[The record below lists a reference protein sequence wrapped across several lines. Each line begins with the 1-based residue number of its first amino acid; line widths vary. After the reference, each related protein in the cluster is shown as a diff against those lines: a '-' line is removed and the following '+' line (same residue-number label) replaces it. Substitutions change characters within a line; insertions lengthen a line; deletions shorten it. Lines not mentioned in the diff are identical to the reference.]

1 MSSPGKQTAEMS
13 VPTLLQEFTEYSKKE
28 SQQRPSVLQQRVTAL
43 FSTFRA
49 KALRADTPQQIGKLI
64 AVIAK
69 LVPIQ
74 NPLFSEF
81 CDAVAALCID
91 REFVQFEDD
100 DLATVFDTI
109 LRHLELRSLDPAPG
123 LRALSTLLYNNTL
136 RLPDFHE
143 RILDVALAVAAVSD
157 ESHRRC
163 CVLLGNLTAFS
174 KQQLEHQIYIKS
186 WKFLVQEMAA
196 ATGNDLLST
205 ALRALQ
211 LLILD
216 APPEVLDPQPLA
228 QAVSAIAFRQGTCP
242 LKYEAVMVLKA
253 LANCAKSA
261 FYGQW
266 PMLLTKTPSIFD
278 LLRSNQKVAKASADL
293 LTDIFKDTWKLL
305 KVADN
310 TSKGMAFGTLA
321 QQIGFV
327 VDVSFD
333 RFLDILKDKLDPTL
347 FHKTAKAFA
356 TLVRNCRFDSWRL
369 KGDYF
374 ERVISWCKSVIS
386 VSPENSLLVL
396 KSLLW
401 TSIEFVPFASEF
413 DYIFES
419 FLAYLG
425 DSSPDLSKLASAG
438 LLRMASGYTS
448 EVVKRYDLLSPKL
461 QEVAPIES
469 LPILLRLA
477 ENGLTDIKIW
487 LDIMKLHIPKA
498 YELTHERSIQ
508 RSLQCIGLCG
518 PVFKEFPPD
527 VQKFCI
533 STVLASD
540 YPEAAHAVGLLARS
554 TAVDISPDF
563 LQKALMKL
571 LAFRPLELQPLS
583 CVIEAYS
590 EHSKD
595 TFDPKWIESI
605 MAVLNMSSPYSARCL
620 GFLFCF
626 IASDSAE
633 ASQCMTLLLSALK
646 AGDPEVRW
654 NAASAL
660 SRAFNRGIS
669 SDDAVK
675 LLVQA
680 LDTDPVPEVKI
691 NSADAL
697 FSVGSR
703 SQLGDLFHSLFNIV
717 LQQVLV
723 PVHFSHLPLATQR
736 KYDSTFTVSLTRLF
750 FKLLCWTTSRD
761 FAAVGDALVSNVD
774 AIYELM
780 SGEEEAPWEQITRL
794 YEAKFNSIPSKTLEK
809 FQDRAFPV

>member
-305 KVADN
+305 
-310 TSKGMAFGTLA
+310 
-321 QQIGFV
+321 
-327 VDVSFD
+327 
-333 RFLDILKDKLDPTL
+333 
-347 FHKTAKAFA
+347 
-356 TLVRNCRFDSWRL
+356 
-369 KGDYF
+369 
-374 ERVISWCKSVIS
+374 
-386 VSPENSLLVL
+386 
-396 KSLLW
+396 
-401 TSIEFVPFASEF
+401 
-413 DYIFES
+413 
-419 FLAYLG
+419 
-425 DSSPDLSKLASAG
+425 
-438 LLRMASGYTS
+438 
-448 EVVKRYDLLSPKL
+448 
-461 QEVAPIES
+461 
-469 LPILLRLA
+469 
-477 ENGLTDIKIW
+477 
-487 LDIMKLHIPKA
+487 
-498 YELTHERSIQ
+498 
-508 RSLQCIGLCG
+508 
-518 PVFKEFPPD
+518 
-527 VQKFCI
+527 
-533 STVLASD
+533 
-540 YPEAAHAVGLLARS
+540 
-554 TAVDISPDF
+554 
-563 LQKALMKL
+563 
-571 LAFRPLELQPLS
+571 
-583 CVIEAYS
+583 
-590 EHSKD
+590 
-595 TFDPKWIESI
+595 
-605 MAVLNMSSPYSARCL
+605 
-620 GFLFCF
+620 
-626 IASDSAE
+626 
-633 ASQCMTLLLSALK
+633 
-646 AGDPEVRW
+646 
-654 NAASAL
+654 
-660 SRAFNRGIS
+660 
-669 SDDAVK
+669 
-675 LLVQA
+675 
-680 LDTDPVPEVKI
+680 
-691 NSADAL
+691 
-697 FSVGSR
+697 
-703 SQLGDLFHSLFNIV
+703 
-717 LQQVLV
+717 
-723 PVHFSHLPLATQR
+723 
-736 KYDSTFTVSLTRLF
+736 
-750 FKLLCWTTSRD
+750 
-761 FAAVGDALVSNVD
+761 
-774 AIYELM
+774 
-780 SGEEEAPWEQITRL
+780 
-794 YEAKFNSIPSKTLEK
+794 
-809 FQDRAFPV
+809 